1 MSVRHLFHVPDMH
14 CAGCISRIEKHLSD
28 LPEVTAARVNFTLK
42 QVTVEP
48 QQVTAADLFSP
59 RIIAALGEIGFP
71 ATPLNPD
78 RQPHAMEARLKAL
91 LLRVAVAG
99 FGMMNVMLLSVAV
112 WSGADAATRQMLHLV
127 SGAIALPVL
136 IFAAQPFFIH
146 AVQAL
151 RVWRLNM
158 DVPISLAILLAAGN
172 SLYAALTGD
181 AEAYFDAALALTFF
195 LLAGRYLDLKAQGRA
210 TSAAAGLAKLQVNMA
225 TKITHGGT
233 ERIAV
238 DDLVIGDEIRI
249 LPGDVIPADGVVS
262 RGESVSDRAFITGES
277 VPILLAKGEAVFA
290 GESNLTGQIDITVTK
305 PSQDSLLQHIIML
318 VERAE
323 QGRNRYTAIADR
335 AAAIYAPMVHLT
347 AAAAFGFWILMGAD
361 LRMALNT
368 AIAVL
373 IITCPCALGLAV
385 PVVMTVANARLF
397 AKGVLLKSATALERL
412 AGVDLILFDKT
423 GTLTSGRFSLPHL
436 TPLPAKQRAMLYAL
450 ASASHHPYAKA
461 VVAAM
466 RPQIGALTVPAFD
479 AVTHYPGK
487 GVEAKQGRT
496 IIRLGR
502 PDWVNQ
508 ADQMDQ
514 ASPLAWQRGL
524 AFRVGKGASV
534 FLPLEEDIR
543 PGTAAMLTRLDQ
555 AGYRRALVTGD
566 QDAAGRQIAATL
578 GFDEAYTAMTPEAK
592 AALVAARVAQGEAV
606 MMVGDGLND
615 APAMAG
621 AGAGT
626 GLSLA
631 PASAN
636 DATRAAADVVVL
648 GMGQDGTDGQGKE
661 GQAADTLSLRVL
673 PYVLRVARLA
683 RRRMLQN
690 FALAAAY
697 NLIAVPLA
705 FAGLATPLLAALA
718 MSASSLTVS
727 LNALRLPRAD
737 T

>member
-1 MSVRHLFHVPDMH
+1 
-14 CAGCISRIEKHLSD
+14 
-28 LPEVTAARVNFTLK
+28 
-42 QVTVEP
+42 
-48 QQVTAADLFSP
+48 
-59 RIIAALGEIGFP
+59 
-71 ATPLNPD
+71 
-78 RQPHAMEARLKAL
+78 
-91 LLRVAVAG
+91 
-99 FGMMNVMLLSVAV
+99 
-112 WSGADAATRQMLHLV
+112 
-127 SGAIALPVL
+127 
-136 IFAAQPFFIH
+136 
-146 AVQAL
+146 
-151 RVWRLNM
+151 M

-172 SLYAALTGD
+172 SLYAALTGE

-210 TSAAAGLAKLQVNMA
+210 KSAAAGLAKLQVNIA
-225 TKITHGGT
+225 TKITHGIA
-233 ERIAV
+233 ERVAV
-238 DDLVIGDEIRI
+238 DQLVIGDVIRI
-249 LPGDVIPADGVVS
+249 LSGDVIPADGVVS

-277 VPILLAKGEAVFA
+277 VPIPLTKGEVVFA
-290 GESNLTGQIDITVTK
+290 GESNLTGQMDIMVTK

-318 VERAE
+318 VEQAE
-323 QGRNRYTAIADR
+323 QGHNRYTAIADR

-347 AAAAFGFWILMGAD
+347 AAAAFGFWLLMGAD
-361 LRMALNT
+361 PRMALNT

-397 AKGVLLKSATALERL
+397 AQGVLLKSATALERL
-412 AGVDLILFDKT
+412 AGVDMILFDKT
-423 GTLTSGRFSLPHL
+423 GTLTSGRFALPHL
-436 TPLPAKQRAMLYAL
+436 MPLPARQRDMLYAL
-450 ASASHHPYAKA
+450 ASASHHPYTKA

-466 RPQIGALTVPAFD
+466 HPQLGTLTVPEFD

-502 PDWVNQ
+502 PDWVD
-508 ADQMDQ
+508 AAAHIDQT
-514 ASPLAWQRGL
+514 APVAWQRGL
-524 AFRVGKGASV
+524 AFRMGKGASV
-534 FLPLEEDIR
+534 FLPVEEEIR

-566 QDAAGRQIAATL
+566 QDTAGREIAATL
-578 GFDEAYTAMTPEAK
+578 GFDEVHTAMTPEAK

-621 AGAGT
+621 AGVGA

-648 GMGQDGTDGQGKE
+648 GMAKDGMEKDSMGGQGIGRQGIG
-661 GQAADTLSLRVL
+661 GQAADTLSLQVL
-673 PYVLRVARLA
+673 PYVLRVSRLA

-690 FALAAAY
+690 FGLAAAY

-727 LNALRLPRAD
+727 LNALRLPRED

>member
-14 CAGCISRIEKHLSD
+14 CAGCISRIEKHLSS
-28 LPEVTAARVNFTLK
+28 LPEVLAARVNLTLK
-42 QVTVEP
+42 QVVVEP
-48 QQVTAADLFSP
+48 RQVTEPEVLSP
-59 RIIAALGEIGFP
+59 RIIAALDSIGFP
-71 ATPLNPD
+71 ASPLNPD
-78 RQPHAMEARLKAL
+78 SQPLEMEARLKAL

-136 IFAAQPFFIH
+136 IFSAQPFFVH
-146 AVQAL
+146 AIQAL

-172 SLYAALTGD
+172 SLYATLTGE

-210 TSAAAGLAKLQVNMA
+210 KSAAAGLAKLQVNSA
-225 TKITHGGT
+225 IRITHGKP

-238 DDLVIGDEIRI
+238 DQLVIGDVIRI
-249 LPGDVIPADGVVS
+249 LPGDMIPADGVIS
-262 RGESVSDRAFITGES
+262 RGESVSDRSFITGEA
-277 VPILLAKGEAVFA
+277 VPIPLTKGEEVFA

-305 PSQDSLLQHIIML
+305 LSQDSLLQHIIML
-318 VERAE
+318 VEQAE

-347 AAAAFGFWILMGAD
+347 AAAAFGFWMLMGAD
-361 LRMALNT
+361 PRMAFNT

-412 AGVDLILFDKT
+412 AGVDMILFDKT
-423 GTLTSGRFSLPHL
+423 GTLTSGRFALPHVM
-436 TPLPAKQRAMLYAL
+436 PLPMEQRAMLYAL
-450 ASASHHPYAKA
+450 ASASHHPYARA
-461 VVAAM
+461 VAAAM
-466 RPQIGALTVPAFD
+466 APQKEALTLPEFD
-479 AVTHYPGK
+479 TVTHYPGK
-487 GVEAKQGRT
+487 GVEAKQGR
-496 IIRLGR
+496 ISIRLGR
-502 PDWVNQ
+502 LDWVDGTDLLENS
-508 ADQMDQ
+508 DG
-514 ASPLAWQRGL
+514 QRGL
-524 AFRVGKGASV
+524 AFRVGKGATV
-534 FLPLEEDIR
+534 FLPLEEEIR
-543 PGTAAMLTRLDQ
+543 PGTAAMLAQLDQ

-566 QDAAGRQIAATL
+566 QDTAGRQIAATL
-578 GFDEAYTAMTPEAK
+578 GFAEIYTAMTPEAK
-592 AALVAARVAQGEAV
+592 AALVAARMTQGETV

-621 AGAGT
+621 AGAGA

-648 GMGQDGTDGQGKE
+648 GMSRHSSGAE
-661 GQAADTLSLRVL
+661 GPDMLSLSVL
-673 PYVLRVARLA
+673 PYLLRVARLA
-683 RRRMLQN
+683 RRRMHQN
-690 FALAAAY
+690 FALAVAY

-727 LNALRLPRAD
+727 LNALRLPRTD
-737 T
+737 K